1 MHPTIQSK
9 LPNISTSIFTT
20 ISALAVEHNAINL
33 GQGFPDYPMNMQLVE
48 LVIKAMK
55 DNMNQYVHS
64 NGLPILREAIANK
77 VKLLYGNSINANDE
91 ITITPGGSY
100 ALFTAFAAIL
110 QPGDEVIVFE
120 PSYDC
125 YISQI
130 ELFGATAITLPLTTN
145 DFRIDKE
152 LTRKN
157 ISANTKAILINSPH
171 NPTGAVLDETDI
183 EFLKE
188 ITTGTSIF
196 IISDE
201 VYEHLIFDNKKH
213 LSILKYPELYK
224 RSFVTFSF
232 GKAYNCTGWKTGYCI
247 APPMFTKE
255 FRKIHQFNA
264 FTVFGPVQYAMASFL
279 QNENEYLKLGN
290 ELQQKRDYLQNIMKQ
305 TKFEPLPSYGSYF
318 QIYSYKNISDEK
330 EIDMAVR
337 MVKECGVATIPVS
350 AFYKT
355 PVENKTLRF
364 CFAKKESTLDEAV
377 ERLLKLG

>member
-9 LPNISTSIFTT
+9 LPNIGTSIFTT
-20 ISALAVEHNAINL
+20 ISSLAVEHNAINL
-33 GQGFPDYPMNMQLVE
+33 GQGFPDYSMNMELVE
-48 LVIKAMK
+48 LVNKAMK

-125 YISQI
+125 YIPQI
-130 ELFGATAITLPLTTN
+130 ELCGATAITLPLTTN
-145 DFRIDKE
+145 EYRIDKE

-157 ISANTKAILINSPH
+157 ITAKTKAILINSPH

-201 VYEHLIFDNKKH
+201 VYEHLIFDDKKH
-213 LSILKYPELYK
+213 LSVLKYPELYE

-247 APPMFTKE
+247 APQMFTKE

-264 FTVFGPVQYAMASFL
+264 FTVFGPVQYALASFL

-290 ELQQKRDYLQNIMKQ
+290 ELQQKRDYLQNLMRQ

-330 EIDMAVR
+330 ESDMAVR
-337 MVKECGVATIPVS
+337 MIKECGVATIPVS
-350 AFYKT
+350 AFYKM

-364 CFAKKESTLDEAV
+364 CFAKKESTLDAAV
-377 ERLLKLG
+377 ERLLKFG